1 MTTTPEQVPATGAVE
16 LSDAAVMR
24 LAAARLAE
32 LADRDSV
39 PVTDE
44 QIQWCHEQQLLEQAR
59 ARRTALLQLALLAA
73 LVAAV
78 LVFLAPHSPS
88 WPF

>member
-1 MTTTPEQVPATGAVE
+1 MTPTEQAPATGAVE

-32 LADRDSV
+32 MAERDSV
-39 PVTDE
+39 PVTEE
-44 QIQWCHEQQLLEQAR
+44 QIQWCGQQQLLEQAR
-59 ARRTALLQLALLAA
+59 DRRRALLQLAVLAA
-73 LVAAV
+73 LVLAV
-78 LVFLAPHSPS
+78 LVFLGPHVPS

>member
-1 MTTTPEQVPATGAVE
+1 MTPTEQAPATGAVE

-32 LADRDSV
+32 LAEQDSV
-39 PVTDE
+39 PVTAE
-44 QIQWCHEQQLLEQAR
+44 QIQWCGQQQLAEQAR
-59 ARRTALLQLALLAA
+59 DRRRALLQLAVLAA
-73 LVAAV
+73 LVLAV
-78 LVFLAPHSPS
+78 LVFLGPHVSA